1 LKLIPDFQQTMTV
14 TMTMTQIL
22 GFTANY
28 SVLKVF
34 PGQDRHKH
42 LHKEHSS
49 TVGSDKQLSQ
59 CRQVQFPVAGV
70 LDKPYSQLSP
80 LSGVAVQAR

>member
-1 LKLIPDFQQTMTV
+1 
-14 TMTMTQIL
+14 MTQLL
-22 GFTANY
+22 GFTSNY

-42 LHKEHSS
+42 SHKEHSS
-49 TVGSDKQLSQ
+49 TVESDKQLSQ

-70 LDKPYSQLSP
+70 LDEPYSQLTP
-80 LSGVAVQAR
+80 LSRVAVQSRQST